1 MRLPIYVTALAL
13 LGCAPSHETID
24 VVKLSEVLE
33 QALPK
38 SSYDLSL
45 RLVEVERGGKDVIHC
60 VLENT
65 SAGPITID
73 ASTLPWE
80 TPGFFYINAVTP
92 GGDVVRRSPVISVLS
107 NPPRPITIEVGKS
120 LEGEFEVQY
129 LPFAALPRS
138 QDLLLVWAYGVVNP
152 EGSDSHRLGGTLVL
166 KKR

>member
-1 MRLPIYVTALAL
+1 MRPLIYVTVLAL
-13 LGCAPSHETID
+13 LGCGASHETID

-45 RLVEVERGGKDVIHC
+45 RLVEVERSGKDVIHC

-73 ASTLPWE
+73 ASSLPWE
-80 TPGFFYINAVTP
+80 TPDFFYINAVTP
-92 GGDVVRRSPVISVLS
+92 GGDVLRRSPVISALS
-107 NPPRPITIEVGKS
+107 NPPRPVTIEVGKS

-129 LPFAALPRS
+129 LPFVALPRS
-138 QDLLLVWAYGVVNP
+138 QDLLMLWSYSVVNP
-152 EGSDSHRLGGTLVL
+152 KGSDGHQLSGTLIL
-166 KKR
+166 RKR